1 MPDCKPLLESL
12 WENASVIRIESWA
25 SGEPEFPGHE
35 PGEASKRE
43 FRVARINERALLLL
57 REFGTD
63 LNLEVR
69 LVRNVINTAKSIDE
83 ALALEE
89 CDGWLKKT
97 LVIKEF
103 HDQTVDMQ
111 KFLYKYY
118 NPLQGSDI
126 TALKFANLLGLWN
139 GTLGHLH
146 IREGKVLILAIDG
159 KRTGITNGHF
169 IHDTSFLYILTE
181 LKFDFELKPFVAKN
195 NIDPSVINKIWTEQN
210 DNRGVE
216 RIAFLEKE
224 LASAEAHIRNLRQE
238 LARTKTMLKRHVC

>member
-12 WENASVIRIESWA
+12 WEHASVIRIESWA
-25 SGEPEFPGHE
+25 SGEPEFPE
-35 PGEASKRE
+35 RAPGDASKRE

-57 REFGTD
+57 RELGTD
-63 LNLEVR
+63 LDPEVR
-69 LVRNVINTAKSIDE
+69 LLRNVRNTSKSVYE

-89 CDGWLKKT
+89 YDGWFKNT
-97 LVIKEF
+97 LVIKEL
-103 HDQTVDMQ
+103 HDQTADMQ
-111 KFLYKYY
+111 KFLSEHY

-126 TALKFANLLGLWN
+126 TALKLANLLGLWN

-146 IREGKVLILAIDG
+146 IREGKALILAIDG

-169 IHDTSFLYILTE
+169 IHDTSFLYILAE
-181 LKFDFELKPFVAKN
+181 LKFDFELRSFVSKN
-195 NIDPSVINKIWTEQN
+195 NIDPSVINDIWTEQKET
-210 DNRGVE
+210 RGVE

-238 LARTKTMLKRHVC
+238 LARIKTTQKRHVC